1 MEFLDQM
8 VFWHW
13 WVLAIILIIAE
24 IFSMSLFALFIA
36 IAAAIVGVVAL
47 IFPESSWTLEF
58 ILFSVLSLVS
68 IVGWHYYRKANP
80 PDPTDQ
86 PSLNKRGT
94 QYVGRTF
101 TLDSPT
107 ENGVGKLNVDDSTWK
122 ITSEKDFKKGDK
134 VKVTALD
141 GVVLK
146 VEKA

>member
-36 IAAAIVGVVAL
+36 MAAAIVGVLAWIL
-47 IFPESSWTLEF
+47 PDMSWTAEF

-80 PDPTDQ
+80 LKPTDQ
-86 PSLNKRGT
+86 PSLNRRGS
-94 QYVGRTF
+94 QYVGRVF
-101 TLDSPT
+101 TLDAAT
-107 ENGVGKLNVDDSTWK
+107 ENGVGKLKVDDSTWK
-122 ITSEKDFKKGDK
+122 IVAEKDFKKGDK
-134 VKVTALD
+134 VKVIALD

>member
-13 WVLAIILIIAE
+13 WILAVVLIVIE
-24 IFSMSLFALFIA
+24 MSTMSLFALFIA
-36 IAAAIVGVVAL
+36 IAATLVGVVSWAL
-47 IFPESSWTLEF
+47 PDMSWTGEF

-68 IVGWHYYRKANP
+68 IFGWHFYRKANP
-80 PDPTDQ
+80 QKETDQ
-86 PSLNKRGT
+86 PSLNKRGS

-101 TLDSPT
+101 TLEEAV
-107 ENGVGKLNVDDSTWK
+107 ENGSGKINVDDSTWK
-122 ITSEKDFKKGDK
+122 VEADEDMKKGTK